1 MMLSKQA
8 GAFLD
13 HGNLGLRTC
22 ATDRLLKG
30 PLRLR
35 DRRRRF
41 FGAAQL
47 RCRTG
52 KTPGR
57 QAIGVSER
65 GSRGKPARTDKLV
78 VRSTRRNLETRNFNI
93 GSLLTQPPANEQFAT
108 VVMPHLD
115 DAYALARWLT
125 GNSADAE
132 DIVQEACLRALRGL
146 DRYSGGNARA
156 WLLAI
161 TRNTAFTWMARN
173 RPKALLVTEDIEALA
188 PADDAATPEEALIE
202 KADAAAIE
210 RAIGALP
217 PPFKETLVLRDI
229 NGLSYREIAEI
240 TDVPVG
246 TVMSRLARA
255 RGLLMAALGS
265 PQIK

>member
-1 MMLSKQA
+1 MIRS
-8 GAFLD
+8 
-13 HGNLGLRTC
+13 
-22 ATDRLLKG
+22 
-30 PLRLR
+30 P
-35 DRRRRF
+35 RRIL
-41 FGAAQL
+41 A
-47 RCRTG
+47 
-52 KTPGR
+52 
-57 QAIGVSER
+57 
-65 GSRGKPARTDKLV
+65 
-78 VRSTRRNLETRNFNI
+78 TRNIKI
-93 GSLLTQPPANEQFAT
+93 GSLLTQPSANERFAS

-125 GNSADAE
+125 GNGADAE

-146 DRYSGGNARA
+146 DQYSGGNARA
-156 WLLAI
+156 WILAI

-188 PADDAATPEEALIE
+188 PADGAPTPEEALIE

-217 PPFKETLVLRDI
+217 PPFKVTLVLRDI

-240 TDVPVG
+240 TGVPLG
-246 TVMSRLARA
+246 TIMSRLARA

-265 PQIK
+265 QQNK

>member
-1 MMLSKQA
+1 MTGSKAPIFPCSLSKIQNGKGTRTTGHRRWEAQFSRKTCRRDQA
-8 GAFLD
+8 RWYKAGTAKLRHQD
-13 HGNLGLRTC
+13 LRNGL
-22 ATDRLLKG
+22 
-30 PLRLR
+30 P
-35 DRRRRF
+35 
-41 FGAAQL
+41 
-47 RCRTG
+47 
-52 KTPGR
+52 
-57 QAIGVSER
+57 
-65 GSRGKPARTDKLV
+65 
-78 VRSTRRNLETRNFNI
+78 
-93 GSLLTQPPANEQFAT
+93 LLTQAPANDQFAT

-132 DIVQEACLRALRGL
+132 DIVQEACVRALRGL

-188 PADDAATPEEALIE
+188 PADEAATPEEALIE

-240 TDVPVG
+240 TSVPVG

>member
-1 MMLSKQA
+1 M
-8 GAFLD
+8 
-13 HGNLGLRTC
+13 
-22 ATDRLLKG
+22 
-30 PLRLR
+30 
-35 DRRRRF
+35 
-41 FGAAQL
+41 
-47 RCRTG
+47 
-52 KTPGR
+52 
-57 QAIGVSER
+57 
-65 GSRGKPARTDKLV
+65 
-78 VRSTRRNLETRNFNI
+78 
-93 GSLLTQPPANEQFAT
+93 TQPPANEHFAS

-132 DIVQEACLRALRGL
+132 DIVQEACVRALRGL

-173 RPKALLVTEDIEALA
+173 RPKALVVIEDIEALA
-188 PADDAATPEEALIE
+188 PADGAPTPEEALIE

-240 TDVPVG
+240 TGVPHGHRHVAP
-246 TVMSRLARA
+246 RPRA
-255 RGLLMAALGS
+255 RSAHGGLGEPADKMT
-265 PQIK
+265 IR